1 MIMANIFSLSEIV
14 ELGIQIEINGR
25 DFYKAV
31 LERPLDQKARD
42 IFAFLGKEEERH
54 IADFQKILD
63 SVAAYE
69 PRESYPEEYFA
80 YMNALASE
88 YVFTQ
93 KGKGREAASK
103 IRSDMD
109 AVDLGIGFEK
119 DSILFYEEMKKMVHK
134 KEQKIVDLLIDS
146 EKSHL
151 RKLSELK
158 ASLKS

>member
-1 MIMANIFSLSEIV
+1 MAGVFSLSEIV

-25 DFYKAV
+25 DFYRAV

-42 IFAFLGKEEERH
+42 IFGLLGKEEERH

-88 YVFTQ
+88 HVFTQ
-93 KGKGREAASK
+93 KDKGREIAGK
-103 IRSDMD
+103 IKADRE
-109 AVDLGIGFEK
+109 AVELGIGFEK
-119 DSILFYEEMKKMVHK
+119 DSILFYEEMKRMVSK
-134 KEQKIVDLLIDS
+134 KEQKTVQMLIEA
-146 EKSHL
+146 EKGHL

-158 ASLKS
+158 AGLKK